1 MASAPSK
8 ASVWARVQVA
18 GVERVV
24 EVTEDAMTTP
34 VPFFVAIARELG
46 ADAEELRLTYLDDE
60 GDWYAATT
68 RGTSLPG
75 ARYVHVLLCVCGS
88 YLYSSGRPGTAAVAR
103 AYKWLTVAVA
113 PRPLRMCSAGAA

>member
-60 GDWYAATT
+60 GDWY
-68 RGTSLPG
+68 
-75 ARYVHVLLCVCGS
+75 
-88 YLYSSGRPGTAAVAR
+88 VAQPH
-103 AYKWLTVAVA
+103 VA
-113 PRPLRMCSAGAA
+113 PRCPARVMCTCCYAYVGATCTAQGVPGLPPSQGRTNG